1 MNVCKCVCV
10 CVFECLRKYVCKLSD
25 SVQKNNSNTATTT
38 AASLTKRKCG
48 RNSNK

>member
-1 MNVCKCVCV
+1 MNVFV

-25 SVQKNNSNTATTT
+25 SVQKNSNTATTT